1 MNRKLKTVL
10 CAALVLLLMF
20 SCCCV
25 SFADEPMPVTVKA
38 KAAVLMDVDSGK
50 VLMSMNADEKLYP
63 ASVTKIMTLLLVTE
77 ALDSGK
83 ISLSDTVTASASA
96 ASKGGSQ
103 IWLKEG
109 EQMTVD
115 DLLKATAVYSAN
127 DACTALG
134 ELLAGS
140 DEAFTAMINE
150 RAGQLGM
157 KNTHFDNCTGLDDT
171 TTTHLTTAMDVA
183 IMSRELLKHERIMN
197 YTTIWMD
204 SLRGGAFLNFYYSIF
219 MWDKILHLLGGAEA
233 VFMGYE
239 LATAM
244 QKRDKKQCDLPIVL
258 LCALGF
264 SFFISTCWELFEFS
278 FDQIAGGDSQHWSY
292 ELAKAANNTRTFF
305 KPRDPARFALMD
317 TMTDIVFNTLGAV
330 PFYIILKIAPYHH
343 KGKNNVNEMFA
354 PKGAEKDF
362 AQVK

>member
-1 MNRKLKTVL
+1 MVDIPSDYDRRDGEPSVYQPPSDLPKTQM
-10 CAALVLLLMF
+10 ALQLFANLVGMFAWEIIQALPEKNCLRQLPSYCQTVASVGLLLA
-20 SCCCV
+20 
-25 SFADEPMPVTVKA
+25 SF
-38 KAAVLMDVDSGK
+38 
-50 VLMSMNADEKLYP
+50 
-63 ASVTKIMTLLLVTE
+63 
-77 ALDSGK
+77 
-83 ISLSDTVTASASA
+83 
-96 ASKGGSQ
+96 
-103 IWLKEG
+103 
-109 EQMTVD
+109 
-115 DLLKATAVYSAN
+115 
-127 DACTALG
+127 
-134 ELLAGS
+134 
-140 DEAFTAMINE
+140 
-150 RAGQLGM
+150 
-157 KNTHFDNCTGLDDT
+157 
-171 TTTHLTTAMDVA
+171 
-183 IMSRELLKHERIMN
+183 
-197 YTTIWMD
+197 
-204 SLRGGAFLNFYYSIF
+204 GGAFLNFYYSIF

-354 PKGAEKDF
+354 PKGAEKEF
-362 AQVK
+362 AQAK

>member
-1 MNRKLKTVL
+1 MSSAKKSEFIVWWIFR
-10 CAALVLLLMF
+10 LMLA
-20 SCCCV
+20 
-25 SFADEPMPVTVKA
+25 SF
-38 KAAVLMDVDSGK
+38 
-50 VLMSMNADEKLYP
+50 
-63 ASVTKIMTLLLVTE
+63 
-77 ALDSGK
+77 
-83 ISLSDTVTASASA
+83 
-96 ASKGGSQ
+96 
-103 IWLKEG
+103 
-109 EQMTVD
+109 
-115 DLLKATAVYSAN
+115 
-127 DACTALG
+127 
-134 ELLAGS
+134 
-140 DEAFTAMINE
+140 
-150 RAGQLGM
+150 
-157 KNTHFDNCTGLDDT
+157 
-171 TTTHLTTAMDVA
+171 
-183 IMSRELLKHERIMN
+183 
-197 YTTIWMD
+197 
-204 SLRGGAFLNFYYSIF
+204 GGAFLNFYYSIF

-354 PKGAEKDF
+354 PKGAEKEF
-362 AQVK
+362 AQAK

>member
-1 MNRKLKTVL
+1 
-10 CAALVLLLMF
+10 
-20 SCCCV
+20 
-25 SFADEPMPVTVKA
+25 
-38 KAAVLMDVDSGK
+38 
-50 VLMSMNADEKLYP
+50 
-63 ASVTKIMTLLLVTE
+63 
-77 ALDSGK
+77 
-83 ISLSDTVTASASA
+83 
-96 ASKGGSQ
+96 
-103 IWLKEG
+103 
-109 EQMTVD
+109 
-115 DLLKATAVYSAN
+115 
-127 DACTALG
+127 
-134 ELLAGS
+134 
-140 DEAFTAMINE
+140 
-150 RAGQLGM
+150 
-157 KNTHFDNCTGLDDT
+157 
-171 TTTHLTTAMDVA
+171 
-183 IMSRELLKHERIMN
+183 
-197 YTTIWMD
+197 
-204 SLRGGAFLNFYYSIF
+204 

-292 ELAKAANNTRTFF
+292 ELAKAAHNTRTFF

-354 PKGAEKDF
+354 PKGAEKEL
-362 AQVK
+362 AQAK

>member
-1 MNRKLKTVL
+1 
-10 CAALVLLLMF
+10 
-20 SCCCV
+20 
-25 SFADEPMPVTVKA
+25 
-38 KAAVLMDVDSGK
+38 
-50 VLMSMNADEKLYP
+50 
-63 ASVTKIMTLLLVTE
+63 
-77 ALDSGK
+77 
-83 ISLSDTVTASASA
+83 
-96 ASKGGSQ
+96 
-103 IWLKEG
+103 
-109 EQMTVD
+109 
-115 DLLKATAVYSAN
+115 
-127 DACTALG
+127 
-134 ELLAGS
+134 
-140 DEAFTAMINE
+140 
-150 RAGQLGM
+150 
-157 KNTHFDNCTGLDDT
+157 
-171 TTTHLTTAMDVA
+171 
-183 IMSRELLKHERIMN
+183 
-197 YTTIWMD
+197 
-204 SLRGGAFLNFYYSIF
+204 

-264 SFFISTCWELFEFS
+264 SYFISTCWELFEFS

>member
-1 MNRKLKTVL
+1 MGVHRMVDIPSDYDRRDGEPSVYQPALGSAEDADGASAVCKSRRNVRLGDNPGSAREKLP
-10 CAALVLLLMF
+10 APAPVLLPDRR
-20 SCCCV
+20 V
-25 SFADEPMPVTVKA
+25 
-38 KAAVLMDVDSGK
+38 
-50 VLMSMNADEKLYP
+50 
-63 ASVTKIMTLLLVTE
+63 
-77 ALDSGK
+77 
-83 ISLSDTVTASASA
+83 
-96 ASKGGSQ
+96 
-103 IWLKEG
+103 
-109 EQMTVD
+109 
-115 DLLKATAVYSAN
+115 
-127 DACTALG
+127 
-134 ELLAGS
+134 
-140 DEAFTAMINE
+140 
-150 RAGQLGM
+150 R
-157 KNTHFDNCTGLDDT
+157 
-171 TTTHLTTAMDVA
+171 
-183 IMSRELLKHERIMN
+183 R
-197 YTTIWMD
+197 
-204 SLRGGAFLNFYYSIF
+204 NFYYSIF

-354 PKGAEKDF
+354 PKGAEKEL